1 MKKAILLAGALL
13 AVSASLASAAGLNL
27 GWTNCGPVAGL
38 ANKTF
43 ACNSNT
49 ATAHKLY
56 GSYVAPAGTTAIT
69 GNEVVI
75 DLQSSA
81 TTLPAWWSLFTATS
95 CRPASLSANFIDPGA
110 SGDCIDYWQSQASGG
125 VGAYNTNIVPGAT
138 NRARILL
145 VAAVAPANAVP
156 VDADAEYYSFTLQ
169 IGNQKTVGTGACAGC
184 TDPVCIVLNEI
195 KLTQPAGVG
204 DFRIQNPAN
213 RNYVTWQN
221 PNAAGGCP
229 AATPARN
236 TTWGQVKS
244 LYR

>member
-1 MKKAILLAGALL
+1 MKKTLLLSAVLL

-27 GWTNCGPVAGL
+27 YWTSCGAGGA
-38 ANKTF
+38 ANKSF

-69 GNEVVI
+69 GNEMVV
-75 DLQSSA
+75 DLVSSTA
-81 TTLPAWWSLFTATS
+81 SLPAWWSMFTPSS
-95 CRPASLSANFIDPGA
+95 CRPTALSANFIDATGV

-125 VGAYNTNIVPGAT
+125 VGAYTAGFGGQP
-138 NRARILL
+138 NRARVLI

-156 VDADAEYYSFTLQ
+156 VDVDAEYYSFTLS
-169 IGNQKTVGTGACAGC
+169 ISNTKTVGSGSCAGC

-204 DFRIQNPAN
+204 DFRIQSPAT
-213 RNYVTWQN
+213 RNYVTWQGGVV
-221 PNAAGGCP
+221 AGGCP
-229 AATPARN
+229 AVVPAQNR
-236 TTWGQVKS
+236 TWGQVKS